1 MIDKKSPVP
10 LYLQLEKALRK
21 KISSDLAPG
30 EPLGTIEDICNTYR
44 VSAITV
50 KHSLFRLAA
59 DGIVKSIKSRGYFV
73 KKTKCIENDAKII
86 AFVTFIPERSIL
98 NPMYANLFAG
108 AYSVLKNNK
117 VTLSLYSPEELI
129 LENEYKNSDFY
140 GFILADV
147 HNQSLHELLFSSNSK
162 FILADIYSDI
172 YPSILTDSQFGA
184 ESATE
189 YLIGQGHSK
198 IIFAKPFYKDEN
210 FNMRID
216 GYKKA
221 LKKNKIEIRDDLIL
235 DESKIPPDERIKA
248 MKKMLTGKDS
258 PTAIFFA
265 SDSQAHYY
273 IPEIQKM
280 GFRIPED
287 LSVIGFDDQEESYYM
302 DPPLTTI
309 KQPMFEVGRRAAQM
323 LLDMKDE
330 RRSFFSQKPI
340 LIKPA
345 LIVRKSCAP
354 PPII

>member
-1 MIDKKSPVP
+1 MIDKKSPIP
-10 LYLQLEKALRK
+10 LYVQLEKALRE
-21 KISSDLAPG
+21 KISSELAPG
-30 EPLGTIEDICNTYR
+30 EPLGTIDDICNIYG

-50 KHSLFRLAA
+50 KHSLFRLAS

-73 KKTKCIENDAKII
+73 KKTKCIENDAKVI

-108 AYSVLKNNK
+108 AYSALKNNRF
-117 VTLSLYSPEELI
+117 TLSLYSPEELI
-129 LENEYKNSDFY
+129 SGNIYKNSNFY

-147 HNQSLHELLFSSNSK
+147 HNPSLHELLFSSDSR
-162 FILADIYSDI
+162 FVLGDIYSDI
-172 YPSILTDSQFGA
+172 YPSVLTDNRTGA
-184 ESATE
+184 ESVTE
-189 YLIGQGHSK
+189 YLIGQGHKK
-198 IIFAKPFYKDEN
+198 IIFAKPFFKDEN
-210 FNMRID
+210 FNIRFE

-221 LKKNKIEIRDDLIL
+221 LRKNKIEMRDDFIL
-235 DESKIPPDERIKA
+235 DESKIPPDERIKV
-248 MKKMLTGKDS
+248 MGKMLTVEDR

-273 IPEIQKM
+273 VPEIKKM

-309 KQPMFEVGRRAAQM
+309 KQPMFEVGRKAAQM
-323 LLDMKDE
+323 LLDMKDD

-340 LIKPA
+340 LIKPD